1 MARRSWGVCVDDG
14 WFKQPGLAWDRLIRL
29 WRWGRQHTC
38 CALSNLCSQVK
49 PAINT
54 HTHTRD
60 RSNMVAL
67 ITCFIYNCDLNS
79 AKNCFSTT
87 PPSSLILEKPP
98 RRCVALNYIKC
109 IIIFTHFHEK
119 VWVGCMI
126 IQNKCY
132 NYLNQNV
139 SHTKI
144 VHVLSLFGKEY
155 KYIQMCFVFIIW
167 MVTDDES
174 L

>member
-1 MARRSWGVCVDDG
+1 
-14 WFKQPGLAWDRLIRL
+14 
-29 WRWGRQHTC
+29 
-38 CALSNLCSQVK
+38 
-49 PAINT
+49 
-54 HTHTRD
+54 
-60 RSNMVAL
+60 
-67 ITCFIYNCDLNS
+67 
-79 AKNCFSTT
+79 
-87 PPSSLILEKPP
+87 
-98 RRCVALNYIKC
+98 
-109 IIIFTHFHEK
+109 
-119 VWVGCMI
+119 MI